1 MFLTLKIPARL
12 NFVVLC
18 IGVLALVLLLAM
30 LAFSAAPAR
39 AAADGRPGASPW
51 QQTEQTA
58 LRLIAAT
65 QTTGDA
71 RILKLG
77 LHFKLKPGWKVY
89 WRSPGDAGFPP
100 MPDWSPSQN
109 LKTAVVHWP
118 APSRFEVLGLQSL
131 GYTDEVV
138 LPLTVELMDPAK
150 PLRMAG
156 EVNYLTCQKICIP
169 YTAKLALTLPQGPVQ
184 PSPFAH
190 LIGRF
195 QANVPGDGSR
205 HGLAIERAESWT
217 QGKTTF
223 LLVTA
228 TAAVPFQAP
237 DLYAE
242 GPPELA
248 FSKPTVDFSNA
259 GRTARLQI
267 EVYGLDA
274 LEGPKS
280 ETLAGQPLT
289 LTLTDGKR
297 AAERRLIVTAGI
309 GSAAGGAKS
318 LAVILMLAVL
328 GGLILNL
335 MPCVLPV
342 LSIKLLG
349 VVGHGGGE
357 NRTVR
362 LSFVASAAGILA
374 AFAVLAAALIAL
386 KAGGMIVGWGI
397 QFQQPWFLIAMTLMV
412 TAFACNLWGFF
423 EFRLPRWAADWGEH
437 STHIH
442 GLGGNFLQGALATL
456 LATPCSAPFLGTAVG
471 FALARGPV
479 EIAAVFAALGFG
491 LALPFLT
498 VAAFPGLATRLPK
511 PGPWMVTLRRY
522 LGLAL
527 AATGVWLLSVLAT
540 GIGIVASVLVGVL
553 AAAAAGVLFLGHQG
567 PKGAGRRT
575 PVWFA
580 AAVAAFLVPGW
591 LGETRVGKA
600 AGTAL
605 APDPESAQTLDALW
619 TPFDEAAI
627 SKLVADGK
635 TVFVDVTAD
644 WCLTCQINKAFVLS
658 ASAVVAALKDPGI
671 VVMKADWT
679 LPDPGISAYLA
690 RYQRYGIPFDAVY
703 GPGAPGGLVLPEL
716 LSRESVLGALEKAAG
731 VKKTG

>member
-1 MFLTLKIPARL
+1 MFSTLKIHAQL
-12 NFVVLC
+12 NFVVLW
-18 IGVLALVLLLAM
+18 VRALTLVLLLAM

-248 FSKPTVDFSNA
+248 FSQPTVDFSNA
-259 GRTARLQI
+259 GHTARLQI

-386 KAGGMIVGWGI
+386 KAGGIIVGWGI

-442 GLGGNFLQGALATL
+442 GLGGNFLQGTLATL

-553 AAAAAGVLFLGHQG
+553 AAAAGVLFLGHQG

-600 AGTAL
+600 TATAL

>member
-1 MFLTLKIPARL
+1 MFSTLKIPTRL
-12 NFVVLC
+12 NFVVLW
-18 IGVLALVLLLAM
+18 IRALALVLLLAI

-65 QTTGDA
+65 QTTGDS

-169 YTAKLALTLPQGPVQ
+169 YTAKLALTMPQGPVQ

-228 TAAVPFQAP
+228 TAAAPFQAP

-242 GPPELA
+242 GPQELA
-248 FSKPTVDFSNA
+248 FSQPTVDFSNA

-267 EVYGLDA
+267 KVYGLDA

-349 VVGHGGGE
+349 VVGHGGGKT
-357 NRTVR
+357 RTVR
-362 LSFVASAAGILA
+362 LSFVASAGGILA

-412 TAFACNLWGFF
+412 TAFACNLWEFF

-442 GLGGNFLQGALATL
+442 GLGGNFLQGTLATL

-580 AAVAAFLVPGW
+580 AAAVAAFLVPGW

-600 AGTAL
+600 TAL
-605 APDPESAQTLDALW
+605 ALDPESAQTLDALW

-658 ASAVVAALKDPGI
+658 ASAVVTALKDPGV

-679 LPDPGISAYLA
+679 LPDPGISTYLA

>member
-1 MFLTLKIPARL
+1 MFSTLKIPARL

-18 IGVLALVLLLAM
+18 VGALALVLLLAM

-318 LAVILMLAVL
+318 LAVILMLAVV

-362 LSFVASAAGILA
+362 LSFVASAGGILA

>member
-18 IGVLALVLLLAM
+18 VGVLALVLLLAM
-30 LAFSAAPAR
+30 LAFSVAPAK
-39 AAADGRPGASPW
+39 AAADGRPGASSW
-51 QQTEQTA
+51 QQTKQTA

-71 RILKLG
+71 QILKLG

-156 EVNYLTCQKICIP
+156 EVNYLTCQEICIP
-169 YTAKLALTLPQGPVQ
+169 YTAKLALALPQGPVQ

-195 QANVPGDGSR
+195 QANVPGNGSR

-309 GSAAGGAKS
+309 GLAAGGAKS

-362 LSFVASAAGILA
+362 LSFVASAGGILA

-442 GLGGNFLQGALATL
+442 GLGGNFLQGTLATL

-479 EIAAVFAALGFG
+479 EIAAVFMALGFG

-527 AATGVWLLSVLAT
+527 VATVVWLLSVLAT

-580 AAVAAFLVPGW
+580 AAAVAAFLVPGW

-600 AGTAL
+600 TAL
-605 APDPESAQTLDALW
+605 ALDPESAQTLDALW

-658 ASAVVAALKDPGI
+658 ASAVVTALKDPGV

-679 LPDPGISAYLA
+679 LPDPGISTYLA

>member
-118 APSRFEVLGLQSL
+118 APLRFEVLGLQSL

-362 LSFVASAAGILA
+362 LSFIASAAGILA

-386 KAGGMIVGWGI
+386 KAGGIIVGWGI

-442 GLGGNFLQGALATL
+442 GLGGNFLQGTLATL

-575 PVWFA
+575 PVWLA

>member
-1 MFLTLKIPARL
+1 MFSTLKISARL

-18 IGVLALVLLLAM
+18 VGALALVLLLAM

-65 QTTGDA
+65 QTTGDS

-169 YTAKLALTLPQGPVQ
+169 YTAKLALTLPKGPVQ

-248 FSKPTVDFSNA
+248 FSQPTVDFSNA

-362 LSFVASAAGILA
+362 LSFVASAGGILA

-386 KAGGMIVGWGI
+386 KASGMIVGWGI

-442 GLGGNFLQGALATL
+442 GLGGNFLQGTLATL

-600 AGTAL
+600 TAL
-605 APDPESAQTLDALW
+605 APDSESAQTLDALW

-658 ASAVVAALKDPGI
+658 ASAVVAALKDPGV

>member
-18 IGVLALVLLLAM
+18 IGALALVLLLAM

-156 EVNYLTCQKICIP
+156 EVNYLTCQEICIP

>member
-100 MPDWSPSQN
+100 IPDWSPSQN

-248 FSKPTVDFSNA
+248 FSKPTV
-259 GRTARLQI
+259 
-267 EVYGLDA
+267 
-274 LEGPKS
+274 
-280 ETLAGQPLT
+280 
-289 LTLTDGKR
+289 R
-297 AAERRLIVTAGI
+297 A
-309 GSAAGGAKS
+309 
-318 LAVILMLAVL
+318 
-328 GGLILNL
+328 
-335 MPCVLPV
+335 
-342 LSIKLLG
+342 
-349 VVGHGGGE
+349 
-357 NRTVR
+357 
-362 LSFVASAAGILA
+362 
-374 AFAVLAAALIAL
+374 
-386 KAGGMIVGWGI
+386 
-397 QFQQPWFLIAMTLMV
+397 
-412 TAFACNLWGFF
+412 
-423 EFRLPRWAADWGEH
+423 FR
-437 STHIH
+437 
-442 GLGGNFLQGALATL
+442 
-456 LATPCSAPFLGTAVG
+456 
-471 FALARGPV
+471 
-479 EIAAVFAALGFG
+479 
-491 LALPFLT
+491 
-498 VAAFPGLATRLPK
+498 K
-511 PGPWMVTLRRY
+511 
-522 LGLAL
+522 
-527 AATGVWLLSVLAT
+527 
-540 GIGIVASVLVGVL
+540 
-553 AAAAAGVLFLGHQG
+553 
-567 PKGAGRRT
+567 
-575 PVWFA
+575 
-580 AAVAAFLVPGW
+580 
-591 LGETRVGKA
+591 
-600 AGTAL
+600 
-605 APDPESAQTLDALW
+605 
-619 TPFDEAAI
+619 
-627 SKLVADGK
+627 
-635 TVFVDVTAD
+635 
-644 WCLTCQINKAFVLS
+644 
-658 ASAVVAALKDPGI
+658 
-671 VVMKADWT
+671 
-679 LPDPGISAYLA
+679 
-690 RYQRYGIPFDAVY
+690 
-703 GPGAPGGLVLPEL
+703 
-716 LSRESVLGALEKAAG
+716 
-731 VKKTG
+731 

>member
-1 MFLTLKIPARL
+1 MFSTLKIPARL

-18 IGVLALVLLLAM
+18 VGALALVLLLAM

-65 QTTGDA
+65 QTTGDS

-156 EVNYLTCQKICIP
+156 EVNYLTCQEICIP

-267 EVYGLDA
+267 EVYDLDA

-280 ETLAGQPLT
+280 ETLAGLPLT

-386 KAGGMIVGWGI
+386 KAGGIIVGWGI

-437 STHIH
+437 SSHIH
-442 GLGGNFLQGALATL
+442 GLGGNFLQGTLATL

-575 PVWFA
+575 PVWVA
-580 AAVAAFLVPGW
+580 AAVAAFLVPSW

-658 ASAVVAALKDPGI
+658 ASAVVAALKDPGV

>member
-1 MFLTLKIPARL
+1 MFSTLKIPARL

-18 IGVLALVLLLAM
+18 FGALALILLLAM

-248 FSKPTVDFSNA
+248 FSQPTVDFSNA

-437 STHIH
+437 SSHIH
-442 GLGGNFLQGALATL
+442 GLGGNFLQGTLATL

-553 AAAAAGVLFLGHQG
+553 AAAGVLFLGHQG

-600 AGTAL
+600 TATAL

>member
-1 MFLTLKIPARL
+1 MFSTLKIPARL

-18 IGVLALVLLLAM
+18 VGALALVLLLAM

-150 PLRMAG
+150 PLHMAG

-280 ETLAGQPLT
+280 ETLAGLPLT

-386 KAGGMIVGWGI
+386 KAGGIIVGWGI

-423 EFRLPRWAADWGEH
+423 EIRLPRWAADWGEH
-437 STHIH
+437 SSHIH

-471 FALARGPV
+471 FALAPGPV

-600 AGTAL
+600 TAL

-658 ASAVVAALKDPGI
+658 ASAVVAALKDPGV

-679 LPDPGISAYLA
+679 LPDPRISAYLA

>member
-280 ETLAGQPLT
+280 ETLAGLPLT

-386 KAGGMIVGWGI
+386 KAGGIIVGWGI

-437 STHIH
+437 SSHIH

-553 AAAAAGVLFLGHQG
+553 AATAAGVLFLGHQG

-575 PVWFA
+575 PVWVA
-580 AAVAAFLVPGW
+580 AAVAAFLVPSW

>member
-1 MFLTLKIPARL
+1 
-12 NFVVLC
+12 
-18 IGVLALVLLLAM
+18 
-30 LAFSAAPAR
+30 
-39 AAADGRPGASPW
+39 
-51 QQTEQTA
+51 
-58 LRLIAAT
+58 
-65 QTTGDA
+65 
-71 RILKLG
+71 
-77 LHFKLKPGWKVY
+77 
-89 WRSPGDAGFPP
+89 

-228 TAAVPFQAP
+228 TSAVPFQAP

-386 KAGGMIVGWGI
+386 KAGGIIVGWGI

-437 STHIH
+437 SSHIH

-671 VVMKADWT
+671 GVMKADWT

>member
-118 APSRFEVLGLQSL
+118 APLRFEVLGLQSL

-318 LAVILMLAVL
+318 LAVILMLAVV

-362 LSFVASAAGILA
+362 LSFVASAGGILA

-386 KAGGMIVGWGI
+386 KAGGIIVGWGI

-511 PGPWMVTLRRY
+511 PGPWMVALRRY

-575 PVWFA
+575 PVWLA

-731 VKKTG
+731 IKITG

>member
-18 IGVLALVLLLAM
+18 IGALALVLLLAM

-280 ETLAGQPLT
+280 ETLAGQSLT

-386 KAGGMIVGWGI
+386 KAGGIIVGWGI

-437 STHIH
+437 SSHIH

>member
-1 MFLTLKIPARL
+1 MFSTLKISARL

-18 IGVLALVLLLAM
+18 VGALALVLLLAM

-248 FSKPTVDFSNA
+248 FSPPTVDFSNA

-297 AAERRLIVTAGI
+297 AAERRLIVTAEI
-309 GSAAGGAKS
+309 GSATGGAKS

-362 LSFVASAAGILA
+362 LSFVASAGGILA
-374 AFAVLAAALIAL
+374 TFAVLAAALIAL
-386 KAGGMIVGWGI
+386 KAGGIIVGWGI

-437 STHIH
+437 SSHIH

-553 AAAAAGVLFLGHQG
+553 AAAAAGMLFLGHQG

-658 ASAVVAALKDPGI
+658 ASAVVAALKDPGV

-731 VKKTG
+731 IKKTG